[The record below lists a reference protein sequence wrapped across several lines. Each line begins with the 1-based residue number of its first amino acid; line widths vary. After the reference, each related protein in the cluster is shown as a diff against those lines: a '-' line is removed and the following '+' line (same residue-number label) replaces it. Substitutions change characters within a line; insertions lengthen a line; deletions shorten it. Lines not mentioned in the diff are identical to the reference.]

1 MIDMFAK
8 FFKAV
13 KKEGDDD
20 KYIRNLDKIV
30 MIYFKG

>member
-1 MIDMFAK
+1 MIDILAK

-20 KYIRNLDKIV
+20 KYIRNIDKIV
-30 MIYFKG
+30 